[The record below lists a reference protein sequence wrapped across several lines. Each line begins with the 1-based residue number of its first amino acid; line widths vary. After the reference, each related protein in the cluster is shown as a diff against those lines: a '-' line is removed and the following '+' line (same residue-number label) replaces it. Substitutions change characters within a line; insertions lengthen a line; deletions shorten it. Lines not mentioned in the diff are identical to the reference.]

1 MKFFKEKENQANNKK
16 STLSY
21 GGRRNAEPV
30 GLAKAAEQVKETE
43 SNVGGCE
50 VTVSLHRMRVG
61 TRAAEEKAIHVLPRP
76 GPRT

>member
-1 MKFFKEKENQANNKK
+1 M
-16 STLSY
+16 
-21 GGRRNAEPV
+21 